1 MRRTGPGTPCDD
13 PPPARHPRTARPGDL
28 LDGVGRRTF
37 LLASGGLV
45 TAAAGG
51 GVAEALAST
60 SPASATPAAS
70 PRPGPARPAAR
81 GPYTEGTTVAGVAHP
96 HGTGGYRRLGEGPG
110 WPRLVRSEL
119 AGAHAGREG
128 RRTVLAGFVQ
138 LTDLHLTDAQSPL
151 RFEYLR
157 EAAVNS
163 WKPQEALS
171 VAGTVSLVE
180 RVNSLPGGPA
190 TGSPLSFVMSTGDN
204 CDNNEAVEL
213 DWFLTVMNGG
223 RVLPNTGDPHVYEGV
238 QNSGLPLYWQ
248 PQDALRDQDKRVGF
262 PHIPGYL
269 DAAIRA
275 VTSPGLRL
283 PWYSTAGNHDGLV
296 GGCYAL
302 TDSYFTDVATGAL
315 KLESVPHAEAAR
327 ILTADAAGRD
337 TKGHLLRYLFET
349 YRRSART
356 VTSDP
361 GRAPF
366 SRRDYLT
373 AHLDP
378 RNTGPGPHGHG
389 FTADNLD
396 GDHLHY
402 SFRIGEGVLGVSL
415 DTTDRAGDS
424 PGSVGSA
431 QLAWLER
438 TLTGAR
444 DQRVLVFS
452 HHTSSTMTNTRP
464 DPASPK
470 ERRHTGEEV
479 LALLGR
485 HRNVLAWING
495 HIHQNRITPRDGF
508 WEISTASH
516 VDYPQLARV
525 IEVADNHDGTLSLFT
540 TLVESAAPHRTDFA
554 DLSPSGLASLYREV
568 SFNRPDGS
576 AALAGHPADRNTEL
590 LLRA

>member
-1 MRRTGPGTPCDD
+1 MRSTGPGTARPEAAARRRTTTPRSDD
-13 PPPARHPRTARPGDL
+13 PPG
-28 LDGVGRRTF
+28 GVDRRAF
-37 LLASGGLV
+37 LLASGGLATAV
-45 TAAAGG
+45 AGAGVAGALAPGAPAAA
-51 GVAEALAST
+51 A
-60 SPASATPAAS
+60 
-70 PRPGPARPAAR
+70 PARPAHPRPAQPAAH
-81 GPYTEGTTVAGVAHP
+81 GPYTEGTTVAGVATP
-96 HGTGGYRRLGEGPG
+96 HGSGGYRRLGEGPG
-110 WPRLVRSEL
+110 WPRLRREEFA
-119 AGAHAGREG
+119 AGQTGREG
-128 RRTVLAGFVQ
+128 RRTVLASFVQ

-157 EAAVNS
+157 AAAVNS

-171 VAGTVSLVE
+171 VAGIVSLIE

-190 TGSPLSFVMSTGDN
+190 TGSPLSFVISTGDN
-204 CDNNEAVEL
+204 CDNNESVEL
-213 DWFLTVMNGG
+213 DWFLTAMNGG
-223 RVLPNTGDPHVYEGV
+223 RIEPNTGDPNAYEGV

-248 PQDALRDQDKRVGF
+248 PQDALRDQDKRLGF
-262 PHIPGYL
+262 PRVPGYL
-269 DAAIRA
+269 DAAIRG

-302 TDSYFTDVATGAL
+302 TDSYFTDIATGSL
-315 KLESVPHAEAAR
+315 KLESVPTAEAAR

-337 TKGHLLRYLFET
+337 VKGDLLRHLFRT
-349 YRRSART
+349 YRGRART

-361 GRAPF
+361 RRAPF

-378 RNTGPGPHGHG
+378 GNTGPGPSGHG
-389 FTADNLD
+389 FTGDNLE
-396 GDHLHY
+396 GDHLY
-402 SFRIGEGVLGVSL
+402 YTFRISDTVLGVSL

-431 QLAWLER
+431 QLAWLEKV
-438 TLTGAR
+438 LTQAG

-452 HHTSSTMTNTRP
+452 HHTRP
-464 DPASPK
+464 DPAAPGEK
-470 ERRHTGEEV
+470 RHTGAEV

-485 HRNVLAWING
+485 HRNVLAWLNG
-495 HIHQNRITPRDGF
+495 HIHQNRITPREGF

-525 IEVADNHDGTLSLFT
+525 VEVADNHDGTLSVFT

-576 AALAGHPADRNTEL
+576 TALAGLPGDRNTEL